1 VYVTADLDRVI
12 SEDEIAR
19 AGVERAAAAVRERVE
34 AERARIAGERPA
46 RLRLLAEKVDE
57 AVARILADA
66 DRDVAARRAHR
77 ERLMNEHVARGEH
90 ILEGAAGAFAGIIR
104 DGPRKK
110 TL

>member
-1 VYVTADLDRVI
+1 MTAELDRVI
-12 SEDEIAR
+12 GEDEIAR
-19 AGVERAAAAVRERVE
+19 AGVERAAAAARERVE
-34 AERARIAGERPA
+34 AERARLAEERAA

-77 ERLMNEHVARGEH
+77 QRWMHEHIARGEH
-90 ILEGAAGAFAGIIR
+90 LMEGAAGAFAGIIR